1 MIKINY
7 ETDSVRA
14 RIRQIERND
23 TIFKISLTIFVI
35 SMFLIITGFIIEAP
49 VMIGTSAIIF
59 LVSFLICC
67 LIWLR

>member
-1 MIKINY
+1 MIKISY

-14 RIRQIERND
+14 RIRRRERKD
-23 TIFKISLTIFVI
+23 TIFKISLIILVI

-49 VMIGTSAIIF
+49 FMIGTSVIVF

-67 LIWLR
+67 LI